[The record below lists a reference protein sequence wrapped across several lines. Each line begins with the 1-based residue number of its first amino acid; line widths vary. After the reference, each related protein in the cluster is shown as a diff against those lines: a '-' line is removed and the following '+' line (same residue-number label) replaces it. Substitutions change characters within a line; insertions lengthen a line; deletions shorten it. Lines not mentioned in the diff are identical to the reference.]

1 MMKFIAILIFV
12 VIFMVALVFS
22 VLNFQ
27 FVDINLYFLTISLPL
42 TVALTIEL
50 FAGILIGY
58 LVAMINIIKL
68 KTKYTQLSRKV
79 SKDSQI
85 SR

>member
-1 MMKFIAILIFV
+1 MMKFIAISIFV

-27 FVDINLYFLTISLPL
+27 LVDINLYFLTISLPL

-79 SKDSQI
+79 SNDNN
-85 SR
+85 

>member
-1 MMKFIAILIFV
+1 MMKFIAISIFV

-27 FVDINLYFLTISLPL
+27 LVDINLYFLTISLPL

>member
-27 FVDINLYFLTISLPL
+27 LVDINLYFLTISLPL

-79 SKDSQI
+79 SNDNN
-85 SR
+85 